1 MVRTVWR
8 TAFLLLLATCSEDS
22 VSEDSAAYVGDRTFP
37 SLTPTVEPVGRGAI

>member
-22 VSEDSAAYVGDRTFP
+22 AIYVGDRTFP